1 MVKIN
6 IYNNVVVRY
15 LFFGLFIFAVS
26 LSSKGQE
33 IKVRGGFFS
42 DSVGIG
48 QQTKYYLTATYPSK
62 LNVIFPDSTY
72 TFTPFEFEGKKYFPT
87 QSSRGV
93 SYDSVIYALSTFE
106 VDSVQTLAL
115 PVFVVSEKDSVE
127 FTGNLDTIVLSQLVQ
142 SVPDT
147 ISADKLP
154 LKMNTAYQ
162 RVFFLFNYPI
172 WMISIGV
179 FVMLAAIV
187 FFIFG
192 KRIRKYIRIKRLKKN
207 HAKFL
212 ETYTT
217 QIDQVKSTFSPV
229 VTESTLA
236 TWKKYMEQL
245 ESTPFTKL
253 TTREILQL
261 EKDEFLGNNL
271 KGVDKA
277 IYGHPYS
284 VVEPLERLRD
294 YAGNKFL
301 KKLDEISHG

>member
-1 MVKIN
+1 MAERK
-6 IYNNVVVRY
+6 IYNNAVICILFGALIFGANLVVE
-15 LFFGLFIFAVS
+15 
-26 LSSKGQE
+26 GQE

-72 TFTPFEFEGKKYFPT
+72 TYTPFEFVEKKYFPT
-87 QSSRGV
+87 RSTNGV
-93 SYDSVIYALSTFE
+93 SYDSVIYILSTFE
-106 VDSVQTLAL
+106 VDNLQALNL
-115 PVFVVSEKDSVE
+115 PVFVINENDSVE
-127 FTGNLDTIVLSQLVQ
+127 FTSNSDTIALSQLVR

-147 ISADKLP
+147 LSADKLP

-162 RVFFLFNYPI
+162 PVFFLFNYPFL
-172 WMISIGV
+172 MIGIGV
-179 FVMLAAIV
+179 FVVLVTVI
-187 FFIFG
+187 FFVFG
-192 KRIRKYIRIKRLKKN
+192 KKIKRYFRIKKLKRN

-212 ETYTT
+212 ETYAT
-217 QIDQVKSTFSPV
+217 QIDRVKSTFSPV
-229 VTESTLA
+229 LTESTLA

-245 ESTPFTKL
+245 ESRPFTKL

-261 EKDEFLGNNL
+261 ERDEALGSTL

-277 IYGHPYS
+277 IYGHPQS
-284 VVEPLERLRD
+284 VIEPLEKLRD

-301 KKLDEISHG
+301 KKLEEISHG